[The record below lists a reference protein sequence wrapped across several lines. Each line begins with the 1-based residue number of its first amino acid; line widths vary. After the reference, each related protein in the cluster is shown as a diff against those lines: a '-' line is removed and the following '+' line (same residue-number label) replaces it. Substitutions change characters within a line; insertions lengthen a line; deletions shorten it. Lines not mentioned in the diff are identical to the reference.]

1 MNNLERMMDV
11 KRSMAAKVIA
21 AFMSVALAL
30 TMTNVSL
37 FAGYAWADE
46 PEQAVENTAG
56 DVAEEE
62 TPAPETPAEEPLA
75 VVEED
80 AEDEAEPAAE
90 EPVETPAV
98 EEEPVTTEPQNN
110 ASVLTVAEET
120 IVHEANVVAP
130 MVTLANDW
138 RGSSTYAA
146 ESHNIKCGETITL
159 TCNNYHPEVFAS
171 SEWSSLNSN
180 VVTVVSEWREYDW
193 RQARHVSKAT
203 IKGVSGDTATVVH
216 KRGGNLT
223 GHDYHEA
230 TYVIT
235 VTHDWDEGE
244 ITTPATCAAAGTKT
258 FTCKDCG
265 TTKTESIPTIDH
277 TEVIDEAVA
286 PTCTETGQT
295 EGKHCSVCGKVT
307 VAPSLLSSLG
317 HNTDG
322 KVEHKDATCTETGVV
337 GGTYCT
343 RCNYGKDAAEAK
355 IPAPGH
361 DWDEGKITT
370 PATCTNTGIK
380 TFTCSTCNE
389 TKEEVTPINPDN
401 HNPIAY
407 EDVAATCTKT
417 GFTGGTYCEAC
428 NTQLTDR
435 TVTDMIEHDWDNGV
449 MTLEPTCND
458 RGETTYTC
466 NTCGTYKV
474 EEDISALGHDL
485 EDVADVD
492 PTCESEGHEAG
503 KKCVRCDYTEG
514 LAIIGALGHDLKE
527 TSRVPSSCNMNGY
540 ILKECTRCDYFE
552 DEELPLDEDAHKLF
566 TVSGYAAT
574 CIEDGLTDKVYCAHC
589 GKVMSEATVIPA
601 TGHTEI
607 TDAGKAASCTETG
620 LTEGKHCS
628 VCNETLVAQEEIP
641 ATGHTEVVDAAVAPT
656 CTEAGL
662 TEGKHCSVCDT
673 ILTEQE
679 VIPATGHA
687 YGEWTV
693 VTPATIDAEGL
704 EQRVCA
710 NDSAHI
716 ETRTIDILPATTIT
730 WYDEDGTTVLSTMRY
745 IQGTIEPSFAGEAPV
760 KAEDADY
767 TYSFNG
773 WESVTRTDSVIAY
786 RATYTATAKPQPPV
800 PVDPEDPTPVD
811 PVDPTPIDPTP
822 VDPVD
827 PTPVDPT
834 PDDPTPVDPTPTPD
848 PAPTPTPGGDGTAT
862 GTDAGTGAGTG
873 TATTPTAPA
882 ATVIPDDATPLAA
895 APAAA
900 AAAPAAETIADD
912 ANPLAAFPGEET
924 IDDEGNPLASFE
936 LAPQCWV
943 HWLMLIGIVV
953 TAFYGIGVVINRR
966 KDIQTVDEVEAE
978 VMGQRPA
985 QRSDARRS
993 QEA

>member
-21 AFMSVALAL
+21 AFMSVALVL

-37 FAGYAWADE
+37 FASYAWADDE

-56 DVAEEE
+56 DALEEE
-62 TPAPETPAEEPLA
+62 TPAPETPAEEIPA

-80 AEDEAEPAAE
+80 VEDEAEPAAE
-90 EPVETPAV
+90 EPVETPAT
-98 EEEPVTTEPQNN
+98 EEEPVITEPQIG
-110 ASVLTVAEET
+110 ASVLMVAEET
-120 IVHEANVVAP
+120 IVHEALAIAP
-130 MVTLANDW
+130 MGTLANDW
-138 RGSSTYAA
+138 RGNSTYAV
-146 ESHNIKCGETITL
+146 ESHNVKCGETITL
-159 TCNNYHPEVFAS
+159 TCNERHPEVFTS
-171 SEWSSLNSN
+171 SEWSSLDSN
-180 VVTVVSEWREYDW
+180 VVTIVSEWREYDPW
-193 RQARHVSKAT
+193 QVKFVSKAT

-216 KRGGNLT
+216 KREGDFT

-235 VTHDWDEGE
+235 VKHDWDEGE

-258 FTCKDCG
+258 FTCKGCG
-265 TTKTESIPTIDH
+265 TTKTESIPTISH

-286 PTCTETGQT
+286 PTCTETGQI

-307 VAPSLLSSLG
+307 VAPSPLPSLG

-322 KVEHKDATCTETGVV
+322 KVEHKDATCTEDGVV

-343 RCNYGKDAAEAK
+343 RCNYGKDAAKAVIDAK
-355 IPAPGH
+355 
-361 DWDEGKITT
+361 
-370 PATCTNTGIK
+370 
-380 TFTCSTCNE
+380 
-389 TKEEVTPINPDN
+389 
-401 HNPIAY
+401 
-407 EDVAATCTKT
+407 
-417 GFTGGTYCEAC
+417 
-428 NTQLTDR
+428 
-435 TVTDMIEHDWDNGV
+435 
-449 MTLEPTCND
+449 
-458 RGETTYTC
+458 
-466 NTCGTYKV
+466 
-474 EEDISALGHDL
+474 
-485 EDVADVD
+485 
-492 PTCESEGHEAG
+492 
-503 KKCVRCDYTEG
+503 
-514 LAIIGALGHDLKE
+514 
-527 TSRVPSSCNMNGY
+527 
-540 ILKECTRCDYFE
+540 
-552 DEELPLDEDAHKLF
+552 
-566 TVSGYAAT
+566 
-574 CIEDGLTDKVYCAHC
+574 
-589 GKVMSEATVIPA
+589 
-601 TGHTEI
+601 GHTEVV
-607 TDAGKAASCTETG
+607 DAAKAATCTETG
-620 LTEGKHCS
+620 LTEGSHCDICGE
-628 VCNETLVAQEEIP
+628 VIVAQGIVP
-641 ATGHTEVVDAAVAPT
+641 AKGHTEVIDAAVAPN
-656 CTEAGL
+656 CTRSGL
-662 TEGKHCSVCDT
+662 TEGKHCSVCDEVLVAQEKVDPLGHAWSEWT
-673 ILTEQE
+673 VSKEPTCTETGKEAQTCNRCGAQQIRDVDAIGHE
-679 VIPATGHA
+679 WNEGVVTTEPTCTETGIKTFTCKHDATHIYTEAIEATGHTWINVEHVDATCTTAGVAGGTYCTACGEGREAAETVIPATGHTTVIDAAVAATCETAGLTAGSHCDVCGTVLVAQEVAPALGHDYVAETTPATCEKDGETVYTCSHDATHTYTKVIPAIGHA

-704 EQRVCA
+704 EQRVCD
-710 NDSAHI
+710 NDPAHV
-716 ETRTIDILPATTIT
+716 ETRTIDVLPATTIT

-773 WESVTRTDSVIAY
+773 WENVTRTDSVIAY

-822 VDPVD
+822 VDPT
-827 PTPVDPT
+827 PTP
-834 PDDPTPVDPTPTPD
+834 DPTPVDPTPTPD
-848 PAPTPTPGGDGTAT
+848 PAPTPTPGGDDTAT

-873 TATTPTAPA
+873 AATTPTAPA

-943 HWLMLIGIVV
+943 HWLMLIGIIV

-978 VMGQRPA
+978 VMGQRLV

>member
-1 MNNLERMMDV
+1 
-11 KRSMAAKVIA
+11 
-21 AFMSVALAL
+21 MSRKMPK
-30 TMTNVSL
+30 TRQ
-37 FAGYAWADE
+37 E
-46 PEQAVENTAG
+46 PV
-56 DVAEEE
+56 
-62 TPAPETPAEEPLA
+62 
-75 VVEED
+75 
-80 AEDEAEPAAE
+80 AE
-90 EPVETPAV
+90 EPVETPAT
-98 EEEPVTTEPQNN
+98 EEETVITEPQSN
-110 ASVLTVAEET
+110 ASVLMVAEET
-120 IVHEANVVAP
+120 IVHEANALAPLDNPDIKDDKPSATKIIALTIHCNKKEKLKCPTNEWNINHVAGTYTEWKP
-130 MVTLANDW
+130 YGAALEVIDDENAYVTA
-138 RGSSTYAA
+138 G
-146 ESHNIKCGETITL
+146 K
-159 TCNNYHPEVFAS
+159 
-171 SEWSSLNSN
+171 
-180 VVTVVSEWREYDW
+180 VTE
-193 RQARHVSKAT
+193 
-203 IKGVSGDTATVVH
+203 ATV
-216 KRGGNLT
+216 T
-223 GHDYHEA
+223 HDCIGDHGLWWRHRVTFE
-230 TYVIT
+230 IT
-235 VTHDWDEGE
+235 VTHDLVDVEAKEPTCTEPGNE
-244 ITTPATCAAAGTKT
+244 KGQMCTTCGWTDVKTIPATG
-258 FTCKDCG
+258 
-265 TTKTESIPTIDH
+265 H

-286 PTCTETGQT
+286 PTCTETGLT
-295 EGKHCSVCGKVT
+295 EGKHCSVCGEVT
-307 VAPSLLSSLG
+307 VKQEIISAL
-317 HNTDG
+317 D
-322 KVEHKDATCTETGVV
+322 HKW
-337 GGTYCT
+337 
-343 RCNYGKDAAEAK
+343 N
-355 IPAPGH
+355 
-361 DWDEGKITT
+361 EGEITT

-380 TFTCSTCNE
+380 TFICSTCNE

-428 NTQLTDR
+428 NTHLTDR

-458 RGETTYTC
+458 RGETTYAC

-474 EEDISALGHDL
+474 EEDIPALSHDL
-485 EDVADVD
+485 EDVAAVD

-514 LAIIGALGHDLKE
+514 LAIIGALGHDLEE

-710 NDSAHI
+710 NDPAHI

-745 IQGTIEPSFAGEAPV
+745 IQGTVEPSFAGEAPV

-773 WESVTRTDSVIAY
+773 WENVTRTDSVIAY

-811 PVDPTPIDPTP
+811 PVDPTPL
-822 VDPVD
+822 
-827 PTPVDPT
+827 
-834 PDDPTPVDPTPTPD
+834 
-848 PAPTPTPGGDGTAT
+848 
-862 GTDAGTGAGTG
+862 
-873 TATTPTAPA
+873 
-882 ATVIPDDATPLAA
+882 TPL
-895 APAAA
+895 
-900 AAAPAAETIADD
+900 
-912 ANPLAAFPGEET
+912 
-924 IDDEGNPLASFE
+924 
-936 LAPQCWV
+936 
-943 HWLMLIGIVV
+943 
-953 TAFYGIGVVINRR
+953 R
-966 KDIQTVDEVEAE
+966 
-978 VMGQRPA
+978 
-985 QRSDARRS
+985 
-993 QEA
+993 

>member
-11 KRSMAAKVIA
+11 KRSMVAKAIA

-37 FAGYAWADE
+37 FASYAWADE
-46 PEQAVENTAG
+46 PEQVTENTDG
-56 DVAEEE
+56 NVVEEG
-62 TPAPETPAEEPLA
+62 TPAPETPAEEPPA

-90 EPVETPAV
+90 EPVETPAT
-98 EEEPVTTEPQNN
+98 EEEPVTTEPQSS
-110 ASVLTVAEET
+110 ASVLMVAEET
-120 IVHEANVVAP
+120 IVHEALAIAP

-138 RGSSTYAA
+138 RGNSTYAA
-146 ESHNIKCGETITL
+146 ESHKIKCGETITL
-159 TCNNYHPEVFAS
+159 TCNERHPEVFTS

-180 VVTVVSEWREYDW
+180 VVTIVSEWREYDPW
-193 RQARHVSKAT
+193 QVKFVSKAT

-216 KRGGNLT
+216 KREGDLT

-230 TYVIT
+230 TYTIT
-235 VTHDWDEGE
+235 VEHDW
-244 ITTPATCAAAGTKT
+244 AT
-258 FTCKDCG
+258 
-265 TTKTESIPTIDH
+265 I
-277 TEVIDEAVA
+277 
-286 PTCTETGQT
+286 
-295 EGKHCSVCGKVT
+295 
-307 VAPSLLSSLG
+307 
-317 HNTDG
+317 
-322 KVEHKDATCTETGVV
+322 EHKDATCTETGVE
-337 GGTYCT
+337 GGEYCKS
-343 RCNYGKDAAEAK
+343 CGFGKQEAEK
-355 IPAPGH
+355 VIPAKGHTEFVNEPAVDPTCTTTGQTEGKKCSVCGEITAVSLPLPSLGHDMVEELAISPTCTTPGLSAGTHCLRCDYKTGLEVVPALGH
-361 DWDEGKITT
+361 DWGEWIVSKE
-370 PATCTNTGIK
+370 PTCTEKGEEK
-380 TFTCSTCNE
+380 RDCKRAGCNASE
-389 TKEEVTPINPDN
+389 DRALDAKGHTIVTD
-401 HNPIAY
+401 AAK
-407 EDVAATCTKT
+407 AATCT
-417 GFTGGTYCEAC
+417 G
-428 NTQLTDR
+428 
-435 TVTDMIEHDWDNGV
+435 
-449 MTLEPTCND
+449 
-458 RGETTYTC
+458 
-466 NTCGTYKV
+466 
-474 EEDISALGHDL
+474 
-485 EDVADVD
+485 
-492 PTCESEGHEAG
+492 
-503 KKCVRCDYTEG
+503 
-514 LAIIGALGHDLKE
+514 
-527 TSRVPSSCNMNGY
+527 
-540 ILKECTRCDYFE
+540 
-552 DEELPLDEDAHKLF
+552 
-566 TVSGYAAT
+566 
-574 CIEDGLTDKVYCAHC
+574 
-589 GKVMSEATVIPA
+589 
-601 TGHTEI
+601 
-607 TDAGKAASCTETG
+607 TG

-628 VCNETLVAQEEIP
+628 VCGEVLVVQEIVP
-641 ATGHTEVVDAAVAPT
+641 AKGHTEVIDNAVAPN
-656 CTEAGL
+656 CTRSGL
-662 TEGKHCSVCDT
+662 TEGKHCSVCDEVLVAQEKVDPLGHAWSEWAVSKEPT
-673 ILTEQE
+673 CTEKGKEAQTCDRCSAQQIRDVDAIGHEWDEGVVTTEPTCIETGVKTFTCKHDATHTYTEAIEATGHTWINVEHVDATCTTDGVVGGTYCTACGEGKTAAEAIIPANGHTTVTDAAEAATCTETGLTAGSHCDVCGTVLVAQEVIPATGHDYVAEETPATCEENGETVYTCSHDATHTYTE

-710 NDSAHI
+710 NDPAHI

-745 IQGTIEPSFAGEAPV
+745 IQGTVEPSFAGETPV

-773 WESVTRTDSVIAY
+773 WENVTRTDSVIAY

-848 PAPTPTPGGDGTAT
+848 PAPTPTPGGDGT
-862 GTDAGTGAGTG
+862 GTG

-895 APAAA
+895 APAAAPA

-985 QRSDARRS
+985 QRNDARRS

>member
-21 AFMSVALAL
+21 TFMSVALAL

-37 FAGYAWADE
+37 FASYAWADE

-56 DVAEEE
+56 DVAEEG
-62 TPAPETPAEEPLA
+62 TPAPEAPAEEPPA
-75 VVEED
+75 AVEED

-90 EPVETPAV
+90 EPVETPAT
-98 EEEPVTTEPQNN
+98 EEEPVITESQSN
-110 ASVLTVAEET
+110 ASVLMVAEET
-120 IVHEANVVAP
+120 IVHEALAIAP
-130 MVTLANDW
+130 MDNPDIKDDKPSATKTIALTIHCNRKEKLKCPTNEWNINHVAGTYTEWEPYGAALEVIDDENAYVTA
-138 RGSSTYAA
+138 G
-146 ESHNIKCGETITL
+146 K
-159 TCNNYHPEVFAS
+159 
-171 SEWSSLNSN
+171 
-180 VVTVVSEWREYDW
+180 VTE
-193 RQARHVSKAT
+193 
-203 IKGVSGDTATVVH
+203 ATV
-216 KRGGNLT
+216 T
-223 GHDYHEA
+223 HDCIGDHGLWWRHRVTFE
-230 TYVIT
+230 IT
-235 VTHDWDEGE
+235 VTHDLVDVEAKEPTCTEPGNE
-244 ITTPATCAAAGTKT
+244 KGQKCTTCGWTDVETIPATG
-258 FTCKDCG
+258 
-265 TTKTESIPTIDH
+265 H
-277 TEVIDEAVA
+277 NEVIDEAVA

-322 KVEHKDATCTETGVV
+322 KVDSKVATCTEDGVV

-474 EEDISALGHDL
+474 EEDIPALGHDL

-679 VIPATGHA
+679 VIPALGHA

-710 NDSAHI
+710 NDPAHI

-730 WYDEDGTTVLSTMRY
+730 WYDEDGTTALSTMRY
-745 IQGTIEPSFAGEAPV
+745 IQGTVEPSFAGEAPV

-773 WESVTRTDSVIAY
+773 WENVTRTDSVIAY

-900 AAAPAAETIADD
+900 APAPVAAAPAAETIADD